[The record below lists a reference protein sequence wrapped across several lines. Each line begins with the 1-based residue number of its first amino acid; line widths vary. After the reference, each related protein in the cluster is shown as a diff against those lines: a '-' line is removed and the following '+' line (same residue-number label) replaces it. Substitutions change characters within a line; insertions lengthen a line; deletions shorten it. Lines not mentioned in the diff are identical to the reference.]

1 MKKEVIKEKS
11 FNNRLLYTFILLGI
25 VFSLTLGVNAF
36 GTSTPST
43 FGHSVGELDFT
54 GGFNVPSGNVG
65 IGTTNPTEKLDVQ
78 GGAIKWAGSY
88 LHEGHGGSIELGNT
102 GTPYIDFKNDP
113 DSDFDMRLIL
123 TGDDSLEIDGGYVG
137 IGTTSPS
144 SKLEIYDGYLT
155 INSPGLGWGTNQR
168 IVSKGPLSFMPDS
181 DNTEDPFIYM
191 LNPSASST
199 ITFNTVTGDVT
210 ANAFIYSSDKRL
222 KENIKPLTNSLDK
235 INQLEGVSFNW
246 KDTGRP

>member
-65 IGTTNPTEKLDVQ
+65 IGTT
-78 GGAIKWAGSY
+78 
-88 LHEGHGGSIELGNT
+88 
-102 GTPYIDFKNDP
+102 
-113 DSDFDMRLIL
+113 
-123 TGDDSLEIDGGYVG
+123 
-137 IGTTSPS
+137 SPS

-168 IVSKGPLSFMPDS
+168 IVSNGPLSFMPDS

-246 KDTGRP
+246 KDTGRPSIGLIAQDVEKVVPEIVSTNSEGFKGVEYGNLVALLIQGIKEQQKEIDNLQKQIDELKAKER